1 MCVWSVLLILL
12 GAVALLM
19 LACKLTIRLERKR
32 CSNDFDERQQLFQGR
47 AYGFGL
53 VMGGIYFVI
62 LSSFLLIFGDAQF
75 SGDALSLIILAGI
88 MLTVIA
94 VNLYCMMTGAL
105 LPLNSV
111 MNPAINLSY
120 TFAAL
125 ELIGIVSHIW
135 FHGMGMGDDPIGVWE
150 DLTGTVF
157 WVFHAVIYM
166 IARSR
171 DKREADER

>member
-1 MCVWSVLLILL
+1 MILL
-12 GAVALLM
+12 GAVAALL
-19 LACKLTIRLERKR
+19 LVCKMKIRFERKR
-32 CSNDFDERQQLFQGR
+32 RNNDFDERQQLFHGR

-53 VMGGIYFVI
+53 AIGGIYFVI
-62 LSSFLLIFGDAQF
+62 LSCGLLIFGEAQF

-111 MNPAINLSY
+111 MNPAISLSY

-135 FHGMGMGDDPIGVWE
+135 FHGMRMGDDPIGVWE

-157 WVFHAVIYM
+157 WGFHAIIYM
-166 IARSR
+166 IAKGR
-171 DKREADER
+171 DKREADEQ